1 MLDNLRFLVTEP
13 TSRVHLTI
21 MFVCFEFLEGFVV
34 GNVENKD
41 SVYTHR
47 TILEKY
53 TELTEVGQSFLITEL
68 YKNNSKLI
76 YNVKM

>member
-41 SVYTHR
+41 IVYIHKI
-47 TILEKY
+47 ILEKY
-53 TELTEVGQSFLITEL
+53 TELA
-68 YKNNSKLI
+68 
-76 YNVKM
+76 